1 MTEKTSDV
9 TSVKWGSIKLAKLPQ
24 EIDINRLKQLR
35 PIIADEPLLPSILSC
50 QFDFPNSPT
59 KLLIHI
65 EHELR

>member
-1 MTEKTSDV
+1 MTEKTSDA

-50 QFDFPNSPT
+50 QFDSAATQQKARSCIN
-59 KLLIHI
+59 KY
-65 EHELR
+65 